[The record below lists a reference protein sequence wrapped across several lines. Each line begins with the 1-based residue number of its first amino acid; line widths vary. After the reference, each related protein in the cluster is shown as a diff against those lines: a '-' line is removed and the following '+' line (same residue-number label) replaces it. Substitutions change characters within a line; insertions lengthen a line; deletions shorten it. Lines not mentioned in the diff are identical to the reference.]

1 MTAREALKKYYGY
14 ESFRPLQ
21 EEIINS
27 VLAGHDTLALLP
39 TGGGKSLCF
48 QIPTLV
54 QETLCLVITP
64 LIALMHDQVEHLLAR
79 EIRAA
84 AIHMGMSY
92 DEQRRVLDNCQFG
105 PYRFLYVSPERL
117 ESADFRARLA
127 QLPIGLIAVDEA
139 HCVSQWGYDFRPS
152 YLRIAQVWD
161 SLPKDSH
168 IPILALTATATP
180 EVQEDIMRKLEV
192 GPLRCWKLEVGSQ
205 E

>member
-1 MTAREALKKYYGY
+1 MTKKAYFCRRITRNVCMTALEALKTYYGY

-27 VLAGHDTLALLP
+27 VLAGHNTLALLP

-117 ESADFRARLA
+117 ESADFRARFHLDLRCRPVRNAGKPRALPLA
-127 QLPIGLIAVDEA
+127 QRLYGSCRA
-139 HCVSQWGYDFRPS
+139 HYRNR
-152 YLRIAQVWD
+152 YLR
-161 SLPKDSH
+161 
-168 IPILALTATATP
+168 
-180 EVQEDIMRKLEV
+180 
-192 GPLRCWKLEVGSQ
+192 LRTSA
-205 E
+205 

>member
-1 MTAREALKKYYGY
+1 MTKKAYFCRRIRRKVCMTAREALKKYYGY

-92 DEQRRVLDNCQFG
+92 DEQRKVLDNCQFG

-127 QLPIGLIAVDEA
+127 QLPIGLIASSE
-139 HCVSQWGYDFRPS
+139 
-152 YLRIAQVWD
+152 
-161 SLPKDSH
+161 LPAYS
-168 IPILALTATATP
+168 AS
-180 EVQEDIMRKLEV
+180 V
-192 GPLRCWKLEVGSQ
+192 GQSAEG
-205 E
+205 